1 MPAVPVQ
8 LAGITVEE
16 RSRCRVRPAEGEAA
30 ATLWEEVAKA
40 LSITQLTL
48 VRKIYRFRTETFRR
62 TLDPALNPLD
72 EKRASDVGF
81 GDWSFVSLPPES
93 LAQRGFVYDSTG
105 GPVYVA
111 PDSPVLLSEA
121 FLSSHCFRLQSAA
134 DDTTPL
140 IGLAFEPAHGRRLQ
154 DIAGVLWLDRGTAEL
169 KFLEYHYTNL
179 AAWIPAEHIG
189 GRVEFDRLP
198 TGAWFIRGWLL
209 TPPIPRIGS
218 PRGSSR
224 STRPGGPIESPR
236 PPAGAPPSRP
246 LRTASCMPRGTAC
259 HRWWWIATGRTS
271 WPSSCRQGS
280 SSCATTWWRGSE
292 PRSRPKASCSATTS
306 RSDAT
311 KDCRSKSCLCS
322 ARCRRRW
329 PPRST
334 ASATSPPRGP
344 ARRRERSSTS
354 GKTGR
359 WSRRTPA
366 RAGLSTCSPT
376 TARSRCTWRAAPP
389 P

>member
-1 MPAVPVQ
+1 MVRRGPAVATLLLSLGAVVRSPAQAIRGELIAAATAQQVPFGLILLFDVAGRERDRTTTAGDGRFVLRAPGPGEYRLRALRIGYRRWDSPPLQLARGQTLDYRIEMPEVPVQ

-111 PDSPVLLSEA
+111 PDIPVLLSEA
-121 FLSSHCFRLQSAA
+121 FLSSHCFRPQSAA

-189 GRVEFDRLP
+189 GRVAFDRLP
-198 TGAWFIRGWLL
+198 TGAWFIRSWLI
-209 TPPIPRIGS
+209 TAPIPRIGA
-218 PRGSSR
+218 PRVELHGF
-224 STRPGGPIESPR
+224 
-236 PPAGAPPSRP
+236 
-246 LRTASCMPRGTAC
+246 
-259 HRWWWIATGRTS
+259 
-271 WPSSCRQGS
+271 RQGGGEVREVLT
-280 SSCATTWWRGSE
+280 ADG
-292 PRSRPKASCSATTS
+292 RSVRTFPKA
-306 RSDAT
+306 
-311 KDCRSKSCLCS
+311 
-322 ARCRRRW
+322 
-329 PPRST
+329 P
-334 ASATSPPRGP
+334 
-344 ARRRERSSTS
+344 
-354 GKTGR
+354 
-359 WSRRTPA
+359 
-366 RAGLSTCSPT
+366 
-376 TARSRCTWRAAPP
+376 
-389 P
+389 

>member
-1 MPAVPVQ
+1 VVRSPAQAIRGELIAAATAQQVPFGLILLFDVAGRERDRTTTAGDGRFVLRAPGPGEYRLRALRIGYRRWDSPPLQLARGQTLDYRIEMPEVPVQ

-111 PDSPVLLSEA
+111 PDIPVLLSEA

-198 TGAWFIRGWLL
+198 TGAWFIRGWLI
-209 TPPIPRIGS
+209 TAPIPRIGA
-218 PRGSSR
+218 PRVELHGF
-224 STRPGGPIESPR
+224 
-236 PPAGAPPSRP
+236 
-246 LRTASCMPRGTAC
+246 
-259 HRWWWIATGRTS
+259 
-271 WPSSCRQGS
+271 RQGGGEVREVLT
-280 SSCATTWWRGSE
+280 ADG
-292 PRSRPKASCSATTS
+292 RSVRTFPKA
-306 RSDAT
+306 
-311 KDCRSKSCLCS
+311 
-322 ARCRRRW
+322 
-329 PPRST
+329 P
-334 ASATSPPRGP
+334 
-344 ARRRERSSTS
+344 
-354 GKTGR
+354 
-359 WSRRTPA
+359 
-366 RAGLSTCSPT
+366 
-376 TARSRCTWRAAPP
+376 
-389 P
+389 